1 MKKLICFGTTILFLV
16 VFGCVASENLYS
28 NSFDLSSGE
37 NGKSPTI
44 LLNSG
49 YRMPIFGI
57 GTFQLHGDTCYNSV
71 LSALQNGYR
80 LIDTAYIY
88 GNEDKVG
95 EAIKKSGVWCRSL
108 RKINDRKSKI
118 QICDRYEDFKI
129 IIN

>member
-1 MKKLICFGTTILFLV
+1 MTILFLV

-49 YRMPIFGI
+49 YRMPILGI

-71 LSALQNGYR
+71 LSALQNCYR

-95 EAIKKSGVWCRSL
+95 EAIKNRAFDDEAYEKLTTG
-108 RKINDRKSKI
+108 KAKF
-118 QICDRYEDFKI
+118 RYVIDMKTLK
-129 IIN
+129 